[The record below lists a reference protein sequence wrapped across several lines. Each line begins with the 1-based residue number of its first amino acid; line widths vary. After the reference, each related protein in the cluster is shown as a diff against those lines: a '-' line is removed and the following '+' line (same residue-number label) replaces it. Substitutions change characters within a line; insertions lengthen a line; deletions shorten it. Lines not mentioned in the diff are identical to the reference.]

1 MERQWL
7 PAEDAQLAR
16 GMLRFGQDIGKLR
29 RYFLPVR
36 TEEEIRFRIAQYCS
50 RKIGANPIKV
60 SRLQCSL
67 PLSAWLTFC
76 CHHERTQGVSLAAFE
91 YIVQVSLHQMHERL
105 CHC

>member
-1 MERQWL
+1 MCASDVAGMQASDLSLERQWL

-36 TEEEIRFRIAQYCS
+36 TEGDIRSRIAQYCS

-60 SRLQCSL
+60 CSL
-67 PLSAWLTFC
+67 SSYALLISC
-76 CHHERTQGVSLAAFE
+76 CMMTAP
-91 YIVQVSLHQMHERL
+91 
-105 CHC
+105 